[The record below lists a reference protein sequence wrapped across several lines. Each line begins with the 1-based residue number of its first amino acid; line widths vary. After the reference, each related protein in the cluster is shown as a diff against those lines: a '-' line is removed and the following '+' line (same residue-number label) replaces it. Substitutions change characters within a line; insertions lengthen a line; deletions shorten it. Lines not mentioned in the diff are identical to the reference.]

1 MSSPGPASD
10 GARRLLTVL
19 LIFLCQGTLDLSFFS
34 VSLFMPEIQES
45 LALSFTQAGL
55 LLSASSWMYALLQVP
70 VGSLSDRRGAAPIFL
85 AGLLGGNVVCLL
97 FALVDAHWQ
106 AMTVQGVFGIFRAFT
121 FVPGMILMAE
131 QFPPERRTTAMGLFV
146 SITFVSRALLGF
158 AGPLINEMVGWRGAF
173 VLFPGAGLAMAGLL
187 AVLRPPGPRLRTVSA
202 PRASVLEVAR
212 SPIVMLSCLIQFVR
226 GATLF
231 GLTSWLTTFL
241 VDQHDMPFSE
251 ATLLVSGSA
260 IIIALSTPLGGY
272 LSDRL
277 ARGVVVIVVCL
288 AMESLLIALIGQANA
303 VSVVPLV
310 LLGSLFMQTYFAP
323 LFALPM
329 QVGGI
334 AAVGTVNGVANLLAN
349 LGGIVSNYSL
359 GRLRDATGSFE
370 IGFWTLSAMCAFAA
384 LALLLAAVAGYLAPR
399 ERAGVRAGGTP

>member
-1 MSSPGPASD
+1 MPSAGLSSD
-10 GARRLLTVL
+10 GARRLLAVL

-34 VSLFMPEIQES
+34 VSLFMPEIQKS

-106 AMTVQGVFGIFRAFT
+106 AVTVQGVFGVFRAFT
-121 FVPGMILMAE
+121 FVPGMILMAQ

-146 SITFVSRALLGF
+146 SVTFVSRALLGF
-158 AGPLINEMVGWRGAF
+158 AGPFINDLLGWRGAF

-187 AVLRPPGPRLRTVSA
+187 AVPRPAGPYRRAASG
-202 PRASVLEVAR
+202 PSASVVEVVR

-260 IIIALSTPLGGY
+260 IIIALSTPMGGY

-277 ARGVVVIVVCL
+277 ARGLVVIAVSLV
-288 AMESLLIALIGQANA
+288 MEALLIALIGQANA
-303 VSVVPLV
+303 VTVVPLV
-310 LLGSLFMQTYFAP
+310 LLASLFMQTYFAP
-323 LFALPM
+323 LFALPT

-349 LGGIVSNYSL
+349 LGGIVANYGL

-370 IGFWTLSAMCAFAA
+370 IGFWTLAAMCAFAA
-384 LALLLAAVAGYLAPR
+384 AALLLAALAGYLAPG
-399 ERAGVRAGGTP
+399 ERADVRTGGTP